1 MLRQTSLWVICIA
14 IVTCATFSRAQFV
27 DASAKPL
34 QLQSLESIPNP
45 LVADFLFS
53 ATVPSPNASSQITS
67 ISYTDRQVATG
78 AEGTR
83 KNGLLAAGLSLILPG
98 LGEYYVGDQ
107 AWRGAIFTG
116 IEIGLWYGRFHFN
129 ARGDDSNSVFH
140 AWGDSMWHSTRYV
153 AYLDSLM
160 RNQGRTSLVNDPNNF
175 SQVNAE
181 SDTLTVLGFTG
192 LAHNLP
198 QRGSEDYYQMLAE
211 YVQFVPGWADDISHI
226 ASNSRDFQRYID
238 LSANTDH
245 QYEIANDFLYGII
258 LNHVLSAI
266 DAALCAKDHNSAI
279 RLHGELHQVRYP
291 DGTLGYMPTAG
302 IEMKF

>member
-1 MLRQTSLWVICIA
+1 MLRQTSIWTISIA
-14 IVTCATFSRAQFV
+14 IVACATLGRAQFA
-27 DASAKPL
+27 DPCLKPL
-34 QLQSLESIPNP
+34 QVQSLESIPNP
-45 LVADFLFS
+45 LVADFLFF
-53 ATVPSPNASSQITS
+53 ATVPSTNVPTQVTN
-67 ISYTDRQVATG
+67 ISYTDQDAPKVAERTH
-78 AEGTR
+78 
-83 KNGLLAAGLSLILPG
+83 KNALLAAGLSLILPG

-107 AWRGAIFTG
+107 VWRGAIFTG

-129 ARGDDSNSVFH
+129 ARGDDSTSVFH
-140 AWGDSMWHSTRYV
+140 AWGDSVWHSTRYV

-160 RNQGRTSLVNDPNNF
+160 RNQGRSSLVNDPNNF
-175 SQVNAE
+175 SQINAE
-181 SDTLTVLGFTG
+181 SDTLTVLGFSG

-198 QRGSEDYYQMLAE
+198 QRGSEEYYQMLAE

-226 ASNSRDFQRYID
+226 ASNSRDFQRYVD
-238 LSANTDH
+238 LSANTNH